1 MNMYQSPISRAA
13 ASIAFGAGALV
24 IVTRLVIAL
33 TTPPD
38 AQALKAYVLTPTH
51 AINSVAS
58 ILAFALLA
66 VALVAAHSRQAS
78 EAGGLGVIALG
89 AAIIGIVFMAGDWW
103 YEAFAVPWMA
113 EVAPQVFD
121 TFVGGRLL
129 IGGVSSFALF
139 GIGWALYGVASLRAR
154 VFPAAVSIAILASGL
169 LSGVPIGV
177 VYLSGQAILGLAI
190 VWLGA
195 WMLGTP
201 LIASAAD
208 EPAQRSPRSAG

>member
-1 MNMYQSPISRAA
+1 MSQSPISRAA
-13 ASIAFGAGALV
+13 APIALGAGALV
-24 IVTRLVIAL
+24 VITRLVIAL

-38 AQALKAYVLTPTH
+38 AQALKPYVLTPAH

-66 VALVAAHSRQAS
+66 VALFGVYSREAR

-89 AAIIGIVFMAGDWW
+89 AAVIGIVFMAGDWW
-103 YEAFAVPWMA
+103 YEAFAVPRIS
-113 EVAPQVFD
+113 EVAPEVLD

-129 IGGVSSFALF
+129 IGGLSSFALF
-139 GIGWALYGVASLRAR
+139 GIGCALFGVASLRAR

-177 VYLSGQAILGLAI
+177 VYLSGEVILGLAI

-195 WMLGTP
+195 WMLRTP
-201 LIASAAD
+201 PIASAAV
-208 EPAQRSPRSAG
+208 ERAQHSPRFGRLT